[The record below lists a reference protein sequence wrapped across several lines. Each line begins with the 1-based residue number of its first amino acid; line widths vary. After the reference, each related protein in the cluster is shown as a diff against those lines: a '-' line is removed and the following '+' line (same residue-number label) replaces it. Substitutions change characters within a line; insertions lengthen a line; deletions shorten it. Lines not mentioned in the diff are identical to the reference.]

1 MSKLETICDK
11 KISILSVVIDLS
23 RKQKSLGGLCN
34 MKKTPQQ
41 CIAGNLKY
49 LRQYYG
55 YTQWQLAELM
65 HIGRSTYTAM
75 ELGNKIPRVDLL
87 VKLAEIYH
95 INIDTLFETN
105 TRKFIREITLANA
118 NSQQIIEFVDL
129 YHKLSPF
136 SQGCLFEKA
145 SELLL
150 KEKEKGR

>member
-1 MSKLETICDK
+1 MSKFETFCDK
-11 KISILSVVIDLS
+11 KHSILNEGIGSS
-23 RKQKSLGGLCN
+23 RNPKIGGLCN

-55 YTQWQLAELM
+55 YTQWKLAELM
-65 HIGRSTYTAM
+65 NIGRSTYTAM
-75 ELGNKIPRVDLL
+75 ELGNKVPRVDLL

-118 NSQQIIEFVDL
+118 NSRQIIEFVDL
-129 YHKLSPF
+129 YHRLSPF

-145 SELLL
+145 SELLI
-150 KEKEKGR
+150 KEQENRR